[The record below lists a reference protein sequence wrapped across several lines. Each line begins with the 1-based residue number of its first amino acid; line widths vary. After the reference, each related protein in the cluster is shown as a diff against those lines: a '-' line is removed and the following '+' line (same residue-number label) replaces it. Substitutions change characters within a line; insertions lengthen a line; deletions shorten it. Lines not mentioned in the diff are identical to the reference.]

1 MTDAIAKALLLMVLG
16 MGVVFAFLSLLVVI
30 MNLLAKVL
38 PRLAFLMPDPEPPKP
53 KARPAP
59 PADGAVALAIA
70 AALRRAGRRKD
81 DKTTS

>member
-1 MTDAIAKALLLMVLG
+1 MNDAIAKALLLMVLG

-38 PRLAFLMPDPEPPKP
+38 PRLSFLLPDPEPPKP

-70 AALRRAGRRKD
+70 AALRRAGRL
-81 DKTTS
+81 